1 MPLHRKK
8 CVRYNE
14 PGHAHSLTFSCKG
27 RCPLLVSDLT
37 RQLLVESLAAARQR
51 YGFDIWAYVI
61 MPDHVHLL
69 IWPRQQ
75 DYSISEILRAVKR
88 PMSFRAHQQNLLT
101 EPGFWLPGGGYDR
114 NITTPK
120 AAHAEIAYIH
130 ANPVRKGLCAR
141 LEDWRFSGA
150 AFWLG
155 QHDVPLEMDR
165 TVPPAEF

>member
-27 RCPLLVSDLT
+27 RCPLLASDAAK
-37 RQLLVESLAAARQR
+37 QLLVESLATARQR
-51 YGFDIWAYVI
+51 HRFDVWAYVI

-69 IWPRQQ
+69 IWPRQP
-75 DYSISEILRAVKR
+75 DYSISEILRAIKR
-88 PMSFRAHQQNLLT
+88 PMSFRAHQEGLVT

-114 NITTPK
+114 NITAPE
-120 AAHAEIAYIH
+120 AVHAEIAYIH
-130 ANPVRKGLCAR
+130 ANPVRKGLCVKP
-141 LEDWRFSGA
+141 EDWRFSGA

-155 QHDVPLEMDR
+155 RHDVPLEMDR
-165 TVPPAEF
+165 TVPPLAQ